1 MKVNPAYLMT
11 QEEGIAWHAF
21 KAALGPIYPGYE
33 SFDKFMHW
41 MREQLEHYGCRDT
54 REHHWIHES
63 YRVNDWPDHESGA
76 LKLSIEG
83 EEIPVGTFLMLSQST
98 GEEGLTAP
106 LVYYDIHKGMPEEG
120 AFSGKIVVMEE
131 PEMPEPPY
139 DERFLESYV
148 VTDTNY
154 RSDPEP
160 PAEMFMPANPEIS
173 NSWNTRW
180 SFASWSSV
188 IMPLAMKGQ
197 AAGLLVIS
205 RLTYGALR
213 GLYDRQHVRPMPSL
227 VLDRVNGLRVKDAAI
242 AGKTAHMTLIS
253 RFFPA
258 DAWNFVTFLPGRDYG
273 TDQDRFIT
281 INVHTDAMS
290 LTQDNGALGA
300 LGIARYF
307 SHIPQEE
314 RGKSLLFCIDSRHFI
329 EGFEGG
335 NIEHDPYWVWSELVP
350 KVTVTLGLEHMGEME
365 GAEDYAHNTMVP
377 TGRPEFS
384 FMKADDNDYCVRIL
398 TEAAVDSG
406 LERADIKIDGRP
418 GVHGAYKGLVRAIQ
432 ASCHKLDVCVIGE
445 AGNWCGAH
453 TQTFSGMQ
461 YFGPKK
467 FRDEVHTWTQ
477 VVLNMMYTD
486 AIVYDI
492 CWSKLNTAVKNAV
505 TDGRISPAAGE
516 GLLQLIAGIFREVE
530 EGEYEKAYRRLE
542 REAGPIIRAIP
553 AKSVEPASS
562 DQAEQE
568 TVRQRI
574 FGKMQMNPDEAYKE
588 VLARVLAHNKSE

>member
-11 QEEGIAWHAF
+11 QEEGTAWHAY
-21 KAALGPIYPGYE
+21 KATLGPLYPGYE
-33 SFDKFMHW
+33 SFNKFMRW
-41 MREQLEHYGCRDT
+41 MKEQLEQYGCRDT
-54 REHHWIHES
+54 REHHWTHES
-63 YRVNDWPDHESGA
+63 YHVNDWPDHESGA
-76 LKLSIEG
+76 LKLSIG
-83 EEIPVGTFLMLSQST
+83 GKEIPVGTFLMLSQPT
-98 GEEGLTAP
+98 GKDGLTAP
-106 LVYYDIHKGMPEEG
+106 LLYYDISDGMPEEG
-120 AFSGKIVVMEE
+120 AFAGKIVVMEE

-160 PAEMFMPANPEIS
+160 PAEMFTHVDPQVS

-188 IMPLAMKGQ
+188 IMPLAVRGQ

-213 GLYDRQHVRPMPSL
+213 GLYDRQRVRPMPSL
-227 VLDRVNGLRVKDAAI
+227 VLDRVNGAAVRDAAKE
-242 AGKTAHMTLIS
+242 GKTAHMTLIS

-258 DAWNFVTFLPGRDYG
+258 DAWNFVTFLPGCDYG
-273 TDQDRFIT
+273 TDKDQFIT

-314 RGKSLLFCIDSRHFI
+314 RGKTLLFCIDSRHFI
-329 EGFEGG
+329 EGFEDG
-335 NIEHDPYWVWSELVP
+335 NINHDPYRVWPELVP
-350 KVTVTLGLEHMGEME
+350 KVTVTVGLEHMGEME
-365 GAEDYAHNTMVP
+365 GAEDYAQNTMVP

-384 FMKADDNDYCVRIL
+384 FMKADDNDYCVRVL
-398 TEAAVDSG
+398 TEAAIDSG

-432 ASCHKLDVCVIGE
+432 ASCHKLDVCIIGE

-477 VVLNMMYTD
+477 VVLNMMQTD

-492 CWSKLNTAVKNAV
+492 CWSKLNTAVRSAV
-505 TDGRISPAAGE
+505 SDGRISPAAGE
-516 GLLQLIAGIFREVE
+516 GLLKLIAGIFHEAE
-530 EGEYEKAYRRLE
+530 EGEYEKAYRRLGKE
-542 REAGPIIRAIP
+542 VGPIVRAIP
-553 AKSVEPASS
+553 EKSAEPAPS
-562 DQAEQE
+562 DQAGQE

-574 FGKMQMNPDEAYKE
+574 FGKRTEDLPGAYEEVFTKIRNMMNEK
-588 VLARVLAHNKSE
+588 